1 MDNIGIKSEEK
12 EIYIKIIKKV
22 PDRYKNIAQEF
33 IIKKIDE
40 GKRTETIKGY
50 FNDLIQFIRYLEI
63 KGVDLFNI
71 DSKEIELFKGKM
83 LRRGLKPKSINRK
96 LTSINQFLK
105 SIDSQVKFRKI
116 KEQSQNFLNDVFT
129 REEIERLIKCCSNI
143 RDKAIISTLWKT
155 GIRVSELLQLKVR
168 DVGKESID
176 IEGKGGKHR
185 DILIS
190 NELNKLLKEYLKVRI
205 SVPGN
210 ELFTGKRG
218 ALKRGA
224 INKII
229 LKYAK
234 LAKIRKEKA
243 HPHSFRHAFCKA
255 LADNGVSIDI
265 IADLAGHKSL
275 DTTRIYTRHTKKELI
290 KILDNI

>member
-1 MDNIGIKSEEK
+1 MDSIEIKLEEK
-12 EIYIKIIKKV
+12 EIYIKIIKRI
-22 PDRYKNIAQEF
+22 PDKYKDVAQKF
-33 IIKKIDE
+33 IIKKANE
-40 GKRTETIKGY
+40 GKRVETIKGY
-50 FNDLIQFIRYLEI
+50 FNDLIQFMRYLEL
-63 KGVDLFNI
+63 KEVDLLNI
-71 DSKEIELFKGKM
+71 SSKEVESFKGKM
-83 LRRGLKPKSINRK
+83 SRRGLKAKSINRK

-129 REEIERLIKCCSNI
+129 REEIERLIKCCGNI
-143 RDKAIISTLWKT
+143 RDQAIIMALWKT
-155 GIRVSELLQLKVR
+155 GVRVSELLQLRVR
-168 DVGKESID
+168 DVGKESIG

-190 NELNKLLKEYLKVRI
+190 NELNEILEEYLKVRI
-205 SVPGN
+205 PTAQN

-234 LAKIRKEKA
+234 IAKIRKEKA

-255 LADNGVSIDI
+255 LADNGVSIDV

-290 KILDNI
+290 RILDNI